1 MIPPQ
6 LVTTLTAYQR
16 HATVTCARSNQSIV
30 AVQNLSA
37 PIQQV
42 DLDIKALKRS
52 FTWLANATAAEIP
65 FFSSVAQPFWTAE
78 ATLNDEHFSGE
89 SYRLFQSLLAFPFW
103 CFNDDNIGN
112 IDMVD
117 AQKPLETLPEEHRT
131 VAAVDKPMNKIA
143 VDR

>member
-6 LVTTLTAYQR
+6 LVATLTAYQR

-37 PIQQV
+37 SIKQV

-52 FTWLANATAAEIP
+52 FTWLANATAADIP
-65 FFSSVAQPFWTAE
+65 FISSVAQTFWTAE
-78 ATLNDEHFSGE
+78 PTLNDEHYSGE

-103 CFNDDNIGN
+103 WFNDNNYGN
-112 IDMVD
+112 VDMV
-117 AQKPLETLPEEHRT
+117 AATEPLESLPEEHRT
-131 VAAVDKPMNKIA
+131 SAAVDKPMNKIA